1 LWFLAKP
8 NTILA
13 RMEGWVGCVNGARR
27 ADVELLRQISAGDV
41 RAFETLYGRYGRMA
55 YALCLRLLRDPSEA
69 EEVAQDA
76 FLRVWRQAARFDAGR
91 GTLATWV
98 LTITH
103 HLVIDHIRRRQ
114 GDAIPSS
121 PAVDTM
127 AGGCAED
134 PSEWAVTRTVASQ
147 IRWAM
152 LSLAQ
157 EQRQALWLTYFAGY
171 THREAADVLAVPLGT
186 VKSRVR
192 LALHNLRR
200 LISAHITDLTASSSI
215 QAPASGGSD
224 PARHPLRRVGQDA

>member
-1 LWFLAKP
+1 
-8 NTILA
+8 
-13 RMEGWVGCVNGARR
+13 MEGWVGRVNGAQQ

-41 RAFETLYGRYGRMA
+41 RAFETLYGRYARMA
-55 YALCLRLLRDPSEA
+55 YVVCLRLLRDPAEA
-69 EEVAQDA
+69 EEVAQET
-76 FLRVWRQAARFDAGR
+76 FLRVWRQAARYDAGR
-91 GTLATWV
+91 GTPATWV
-98 LTITH
+98 RTITH
-103 HLVIDHIRRRQ
+103 HLVIDHIRRRR

-121 PAVDTM
+121 PDVDTR

-134 PSEWAVTRTVASQ
+134 PSEWAVTRAAASQ

-200 LISAHITDLTASSSI
+200 LISEHTGFGSSLVNTW
-215 QAPASGGSD
+215 D
-224 PARHPLRRVGQDA
+224 